1 MPPFIWIEL
10 QLPSRPLDLQTT
22 GHTPICS
29 AQVCGLAHFLTHQHV
44 NTQFYSPAGCDVV
57 VWRKTAAE
65 EKKRQKCQEEI
76 FKCWKQD
83 LISEIP
89 KTLVLIISLWS
100 SPCFHR
106 ARLCYRHCFVASST
120 ETVPGAGRQ
129 AWWCWFAQI
138 VIIKLN
144 CFVICPF

>member
-89 KTLVLIISLWS
+89 KTLVLIISLRT
-100 SPCFHR
+100 SPH
-106 ARLCYRHCFVASST
+106 LVST
-120 ETVPGAGRQ
+120 ELASVTDTVLLRPPLRRILEPGIRPDDADLLR
-129 AWWCWFAQI
+129 
-138 VIIKLN
+138 L
-144 CFVICPF
+144 

>member
-1 MPPFIWIEL
+1 M
-10 QLPSRPLDLQTT
+10 
-22 GHTPICS
+22 
-29 AQVCGLAHFLTHQHV
+29 

-89 KTLVLIISLWS
+89 KTLVLIISLRT
-100 SPCFHR
+100 SPH
-106 ARLCYRHCFVASST
+106 LVST
-120 ETVPGAGRQ
+120 ELASVTDTVLLRPPLRRILEPGVRPDDADLLR
-129 AWWCWFAQI
+129 
-138 VIIKLN
+138 L
-144 CFVICPF
+144 